1 MTHKILYIYFHVS
14 YLATL
19 ALGSSNLDQ
28 PFSKRIQQIGSTLAG
43 HHFGAKQGGHFGA
56 KTSQTIGYSST
67 HFNSGSGFP
76 DLDRLT
82 CCTIYRCL
90 FVEIQLLR
98 NQILLCQHVFYYT
111 T

>member
-1 MTHKILYIYFHVS
+1 MYSTGSYSPSPYHVR

-28 PFSKRIQQIGSTLAG
+28 PFSKRIQQLGSTLSG
-43 HHFGAKQGGHFGA
+43 RHFGA
-56 KTSQTIGYSST
+56 KTKVAILAPKWAKPFGLGST

-76 DLDRLT
+76 DPDQIT

-90 FVEIQLLR
+90 LVETHLPR
-98 NQILLCQHVFYYT
+98 N
-111 T
+111 